1 MVFITNPFLLPL
13 LIVIWSAE
21 AWVFLASIK
30 LILDKIPSMQNNRIR
45 RSLGPFTDSLPN
57 LTTRCIQRLAN
68 KSTPDWAAWLI
79 TFVAV
84 IFLRH
89 ILILFVMAVQSA

>member
-1 MVFITNPFLLPL
+1 MVFITNPFLLPFL
-13 LIVIWSAE
+13 LVIWSAE

-45 RSLGPFTDSLPN
+45 QSLGPFTDSLPK
-57 LTTRCIQRLAN
+57 LTTRCIQRLTN

-79 TFVAV
+79 TFAAV